1 MQRKYSRLLETL
13 KDELNGGLRAVG
25 RYNQDQYEVLYAR
38 DDIEEAYG
46 TKDMEKIHHEM
57 VLKGLGN
64 QRIESLFNE
73 DTLTCSIYQFEE
85 AVRLHFVKQD
95 YRGYYVS
102 FDYTDDVNPSR
113 VVRECEKI
121 IE

>member
-1 MQRKYSRLLETL
+1 MQRKYSRLIETL

-38 DDIEEAYG
+38 DDVEEAYN

-85 AVRLHFVKQD
+85 AVRLHFVKRD

-102 FDYTDDVNPSR
+102 FDYSDDVNPSR